1 MKSTVQII
9 NWKGMP
15 CLQLSSGGYTAWIA
29 PEIGSNVIRLF
40 HEEKGLEFFRFRADN
55 TPEAIQQ
62 SAEVWGLP
70 TLYLPNRFADGVLK
84 TSDAVY
90 HLPVNEAAP
99 YNNHIHGFL
108 HKRKHRVM
116 ELCADESAAW
126 AKTSYTYDETD
137 PFFAN
142 LPIPFRADF
151 TFRLTAE
158 GLFYRVTFTNC
169 SDKQMPM
176 SLATHTTINSPFVVG
191 AAEANSRITVPI
203 TEKWV
208 LNERCLPTCEILP
221 LSDYDLQYK
230 NGTMCPVLK
239 NIDNDMYTA
248 TAQTLNGKPFYG
260 LTAVDTKTGKGIG
273 YEVSENYRFWILWND
288 KGHNGYFCPEPM
300 TAMIDA
306 PNLNLPKEQTGYQE
320 LAPQE
325 TFTATQHFFAL

>member
-1 MKSTVQII
+1 M
-9 NWKGMP
+9 
-15 CLQLSSGGYTAWIA
+15 
-29 PEIGSNVIRLF
+29 
-40 HEEKGLEFFRFRADN
+40 
-55 TPEAIQQ
+55 
-62 SAEVWGLP
+62 
-70 TLYLPNRFADGVLK
+70 
-84 TSDAVY
+84 
-90 HLPVNEAAP
+90 
-99 YNNHIHGFL
+99 
-108 HKRKHRVM
+108 
-116 ELCADESAAW
+116 
-126 AKTSYTYDETD
+126 
-137 PFFAN
+137 
-142 LPIPFRADF
+142 
-151 TFRLTAE
+151 
-158 GLFYRVTFTNC
+158 
-169 SDKQMPM
+169 
-176 SLATHTTINSPFVVG
+176 
-191 AAEANSRITVPI
+191 
-203 TEKWV
+203 

-248 TAQTLNGKPFYG
+248 TVQTLNGKPFYG